1 MKGDAGFSSIPFFVP
16 VILNLFWLSDDEI
29 FGGTL
34 KNLLGDI
41 KKYNM
46 YIAIGVM
53 TAGFLIWLIRD
64 VKKRR

>member
-1 MKGDAGFSSIPFFVP
+1 LIGGCSS
-16 VILNLFWLSDDEI
+16 
-29 FGGTL
+29 GGTL